1 MIASGVRFSGATVH
15 FVDEEYDTG
24 PILAQRSVPVLP
36 GDGAQDVAARVLIEV
51 RCRLSPDPCCFWPQ
65 FSGDGYD
72 LMLHVRQDSVG
83 WQYFLHRRASPSC
96 SACRAPYTLPKSKS
110 GEH

>member
-36 GDGAQDVAARVLIEV
+36 GDGPQDVAARVLIEV
-51 RCRLSPDPCCFWPQ
+51 HCRPPPKPCFFAHTSW
-65 FSGDGYD
+65 GGGGYD
-72 LMLHVRQDSVG
+72 
-83 WQYFLHRRASPSC
+83 A
-96 SACRAPYTLPKSKS
+96 ACAAELN
-110 GEH
+110 GMAVL